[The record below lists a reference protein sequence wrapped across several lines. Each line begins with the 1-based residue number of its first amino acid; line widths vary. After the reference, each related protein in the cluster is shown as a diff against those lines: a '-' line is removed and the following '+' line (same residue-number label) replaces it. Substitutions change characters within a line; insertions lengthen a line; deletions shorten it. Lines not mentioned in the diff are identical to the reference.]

1 MNPVCGKPVSLD
13 YSYLVFNMLHR
24 LPLVFTGAVRGS
36 EVNALT
42 TSGGRCFTFVGRG
55 KNIKAANENAYRLI
69 DSVRID
75 GSWYRDDIGSQFFIS
90 DSDD

>member
-1 MNPVCGKPVSLD
+1 M
-13 YSYLVFNMLHR
+13 
-24 LPLVFTGAVRGS
+24 
-36 EVNALT
+36 NALT
-42 TSGGRCFTFVGRG
+42 TNGGRCFTFVGRG

-75 GSWYRDDIGSQFFIS
+75 GSWYRDDIGTQFFIS